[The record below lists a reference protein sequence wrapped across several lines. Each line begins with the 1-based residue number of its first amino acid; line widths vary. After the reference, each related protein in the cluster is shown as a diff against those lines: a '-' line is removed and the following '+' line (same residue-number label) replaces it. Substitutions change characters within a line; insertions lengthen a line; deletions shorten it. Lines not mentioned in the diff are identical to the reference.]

1 MNILCFICTITEYG
15 EGSSVSALGDVYS
28 LGILLLEMFTG
39 RNPTDDMF
47 RDSIDLHKFSEDA
60 LPDRIWEIADA
71 AMWLHTDIDHN
82 SRRSIIENFL
92 ISIIALGISCSQK
105 QLKERVPIQ
114 NAAIEMHHIR
124 DSYLK
129 FVRSHMVEHI
139 GVATTL

>member
-1 MNILCFICTITEYG
+1 MHG
-15 EGSSVSALGDVYS
+15 ESFASSKTSDIYS

-82 SRRSIIENFL
+82 SRSIIENFL